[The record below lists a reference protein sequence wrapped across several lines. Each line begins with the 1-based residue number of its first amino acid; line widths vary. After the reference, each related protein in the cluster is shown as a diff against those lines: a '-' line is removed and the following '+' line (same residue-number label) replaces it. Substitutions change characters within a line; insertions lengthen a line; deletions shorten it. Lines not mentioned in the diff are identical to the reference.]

1 VRDLLA
7 VEWTNDYNI
16 QTQQGWLYSVIPN
29 QHASDSAKAV
39 VIYRQP
45 QPRAG
50 DRDKLKLTVIPL
62 RNITVKGEE
71 IPLFDDG
78 ATA

>member
-7 VEWTNDYNI
+7 VEWTNDYNA
-16 QTQQGWLYSVIPN
+16 QTQSGWLYSTIPS
-29 QHASDSAKAV
+29 ASSHDHAKAV